1 MFDVKIVTNRYIQNN
16 VTKHTGFRKD
26 RNPLLAFKNI
36 IQEFIDNGILE
47 RIDMGKIK
55 DSPRRGIA
63 YYIRDV
69 ESLTVK

>member
-1 MFDVKIVTNRYIQNN
+1 MIDVKIITNRYIQLS
-16 VTKHTGFRKD
+16 VTKHLAFRKD

-47 RIDMGKIK
+47 KIDMGKIK

-63 YYIRDV
+63 YYIRDIDK
-69 ESLTVK
+69 LTVK